1 MSLTSKKKNVI
12 ALFCFVTKR
21 LKNREQMQQDKSG
34 NDTKRI
40 EWRKSFGIKRV
51 QHRQSYT
58 WRYNQLRGRSKITC
72 LAYDAENE
80 LLRTEPLGVRFN
92 SPLSPSSQSRHSAVP
107 SPRRLGRPF
116 FFFFFSR
123 HWRKSLKNKTKYIA
137 EIPGIKRVTAR
148 HAVKLWEVF
157 S

>member
-1 MSLTSKKKNVI
+1 
-12 ALFCFVTKR
+12 
-21 LKNREQMQQDKSG
+21 MQQDKSG

-116 FFFFFSR
+116 FFFFFFLTPLEEELE
-123 HWRKSLKNKTKYIA
+123 KQNKIHCRNTRYQTCHS
-137 EIPGIKRVTAR
+137 TACC
-148 HAVKLWEVF
+148 
-157 S
+157 